1 MAQPDLTM
9 LAEAAIEAR
18 GLAYAPYS
26 QFAVGAAVLTASGR
40 IFQGGNIEN
49 AAYSLGVCAE
59 RVALYS
65 AYAAG
70 ERSITAIAVVTPTD
84 AVASPCG
91 GCRQVLFELAPHC
104 QVLLLNMHGD
114 QRVMTPQELLPH
126 GFGPTQLDEATR
138 SRMSAGQEAGA
149 RK

>member
-1 MAQPDLTM
+1 MAQPDWTG
-9 LAEAAIEAR
+9 LAEAAVAAR

-49 AAYSLGVCAE
+49 AAYSLVMCAE

-70 ERSITAIAVVTPTD
+70 EREIVAVAVVTPTD

-91 GCRQVLFELAPHC
+91 GCRQVLFELAP
-104 QVLLLNMHGD
+104 QSKVVLLNLHGD
-114 QRVMTPQELLPH
+114 QQVMTPQELLPH
-126 GFGPTQLDEATR
+126 GFGPTQLDEA
-138 SRMSAGQEAGA
+138 A
-149 RK
+149 RTHTEGN